1 MTRGIPAEVAQ
12 RAIDKSRALS
22 THQSFEGHAPALLPL
37 AEAREVSIAM
47 NDEERKFAH
56 HLDHRCA
63 NGDILKWW
71 FQPWKFLL
79 ADKCSYTPDFV
90 ILHNDRTLEIAD
102 VKAYWKAS
110 KKALAKNA
118 KAKGGVHVED
128 DAKVK
133 AKVAAR
139 MWPVFRWTY
148 RYRLD
153 GEWKSEDV
161 KT

>member
-1 MTRGIPAEVAQ
+1 MTRVSPELA
-12 RAIDKSRALS
+12 KSMIEKSHALS
-22 THQSFEGHAPALLPL
+22 AHESFEGCAPVEPKL
-37 AEAREVSIAM
+37 AKAVNAHDKM
-47 NDEERKFAH
+47 NDEERKFAQ
-56 HLDHRCA
+56 HLSAEVLAGNIAR
-63 NGDILKWW
+63 WW

-153 GEWKSEDV
+153 GDWKSEDV
-161 KT
+161 KP

>member
-1 MTRGIPAEVAQ
+1 MTRVSPEIAKLM
-12 RAIDKSRALS
+12 IDKSRAIS
-22 THQSFEGHAPALLPL
+22 DGQSLEGCSLVVFPL
-37 AEAREVSIAM
+37 AKAREYSIAM

-56 HLDHRCA
+56 HLDHRMA
-63 NGDILKWW
+63 NGDILRWW

-90 ILHNDRTLEIAD
+90 ILHNDQTFEIAD
-102 VKAYWKAS
+102 VKAFWKAS

-118 KAKGGVHVED
+118 KAKGGVHVEE

-153 GEWKSEDV
+153 GEWKSEEV
-161 KT
+161 KP